1 LGAHLARL
9 ELRVI
14 FSELI
19 ERLPDMRL
27 NGEVEWTQSTQVPGI
42 KHMPVRF
49 TPRRS
54 ETNPTTI

>member
-1 LGAHLARL
+1 M
-9 ELRVI
+9 I

-42 KHMPVRF
+42 KHMPVKF
-49 TPRRS
+49 TPRRP
-54 ETNPTTI
+54 ETRQTTI